1 MIDSRLYRSRK
12 MHFKSTL
19 LQLQMYMEL
28 ILRDASLHL
37 LRTQTVNVESH
48 ISIFDFSYAFTLQ
61 LSE

>member
-1 MIDSRLYRSRK
+1 

-61 LSE
+61 LSG